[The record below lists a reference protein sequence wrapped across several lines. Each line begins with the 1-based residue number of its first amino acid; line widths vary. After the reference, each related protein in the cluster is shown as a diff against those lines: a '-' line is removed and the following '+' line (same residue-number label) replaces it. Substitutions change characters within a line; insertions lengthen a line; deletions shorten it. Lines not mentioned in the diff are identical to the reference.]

1 MRIVYIS
8 KFLPQKN
15 DFSFYMKKYIAL
27 TSFLFLFDFLSAKA
41 QDVYNLVLNNATRIV
56 NNPTSNYTQT
66 QISQFKRT
74 ALIYMK
80 SKAFEG
86 LDSISSSF
94 LDTQAYYLS
103 EFITLFFNDVVK
115 SKRLNE
121 EKRKER
127 IMMFTD
133 ASISN
138 PMFADPDKDTTLAF
152 IKNGGELTP
161 FSIDTDWQ
169 KAYAAAMAQ
178 LKKK

>member
-1 MRIVYIS
+1 MKHFIFIV
-8 KFLPQKN
+8 FL
-15 DFSFYMKKYIAL
+15 IACCYS
-27 TSFLFLFDFLSAKA
+27 TARA

-56 NNPTSNYTQT
+56 NNPTSSYTQT

-80 SKAFEG
+80 SKAFEET
-86 LDSISSSF
+86 DSVPSSF

-103 EFITLFFNDVVK
+103 EFVTLFFNDVIK
-115 SKRLNE
+115 SKRLTD

-138 PMFADPDKDTTLAF
+138 PMFSDPDKEVTLSF
-152 IKNGGELTP
+152 INDGGELTP

-169 KAYAAAMAQ
+169 KAYAAALSQ

>member
-1 MRIVYIS
+1 MR
-8 KFLPQKN
+8 
-15 DFSFYMKKYIAL
+15 KYLLFTLL
-27 TSFLFLFDFLSAKA
+27 TLFACFASSVKA

-74 ALIYMK
+74 ALVYMK
-80 SKAFEG
+80 SKAFEVT
-86 LDSISSSF
+86 DSVPSGF
-94 LDTQAYYLS
+94 LDTQAYNLS
-103 EFITLFFNDVVK
+103 EFITLFFNDVMK
-115 SKRLNE
+115 SKRLDS

-138 PMFADPDKDTTLAF
+138 PMFDDTDKDTTLAF
-152 IKNGGELTP
+152 IKDGGELTP
-161 FSIDTDWQ
+161 FSLDTDWQ
-169 KAYAAAMAQ
+169 KAYAAALAQ

>member
-1 MRIVYIS
+1 
-8 KFLPQKN
+8 
-15 DFSFYMKKYIAL
+15 MKKYLFTLL
-27 TSFLFLFDFLSAKA
+27 TLFTCFASSVKA

-74 ALIYMK
+74 ALVYMK
-80 SKAFEG
+80 SKAFEAT
-86 LDSISSSF
+86 DSVPSAF

-103 EFITLFFNDVVK
+103 EFITLFFNDVMK
-115 SKRLNE
+115 SKRLDN

-138 PMFADPDKDTTLAF
+138 PMFDDTDKDTTLAF
-152 IKNGGELTP
+152 IKDGGELTP
-161 FSIDTDWQ
+161 FSLDTDWQ
-169 KAYAAAMAQ
+169 KAYAAALAQ